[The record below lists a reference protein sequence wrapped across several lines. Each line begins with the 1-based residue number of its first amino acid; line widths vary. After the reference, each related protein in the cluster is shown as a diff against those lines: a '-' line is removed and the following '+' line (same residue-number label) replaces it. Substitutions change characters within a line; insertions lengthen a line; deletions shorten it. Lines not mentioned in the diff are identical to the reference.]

1 MGHLVT
7 EERFRPDHMVTYP
20 LPLRGN
26 VVLVRL
32 DLPAD
37 LTAAEADKVCR
48 FVRSIAVPDE
58 DGP

>member
-1 MGHLVT
+1 LDGDSGVST
-7 EERFRPDHMVTYP
+7 NRPDRIVTYP

-26 VVLVRL
+26 VVLARL

-48 FVRSIAVPDE
+48 FVRSLAVDDE
-58 DGP
+58 P